1 MSDLAFKPATEL
13 SGLISQKALGARE
26 LLDHYVERI
35 KRFNPALNA
44 IVVNDLEAAQARADD
59 ADAATARGLSWGP
72 LHGIPMTIKD
82 AFEVAGLVSS
92 GGAVELKDHVP
103 QRDADP
109 VARLRAAGAI
119 ILGKTNVPVYSGD
132 WQSYNDLYGRTNN
145 PWNLEHTPG
154 GSSGGAVAALSAG
167 LVAAEIGSDIGGS
180 IRVPANFCGLY
191 GHKPS
196 YDIVSPR
203 GHIPP
208 APWGRGVA
216 DLGVCGPFGR
226 SVADLRQLLD
236 VISGPD
242 PANKAF
248 QVHLPPARTTRRI
261 AVWPD
266 DPFAPVD
273 EEIKRAVETAAPA
286 LEAAGCTLDYDAR
299 PDFTFEASHAIYLTI
314 LSSIISTD
322 WTPDTLAFMREH
334 AASASEDAMDD
345 LTLQARGT
353 VLTYGGY
360 LGLNIRREA
369 LKAKWAEFFESY
381 DGVLCPVT
389 AVPAFAHDTER
400 RVPDRRIVVNG
411 EERPYM
417 ELLRWAGL
425 ATVCHLPA
433 TAAPVGLSR
442 EGLPLGVQIIGP
454 QQEDATPL
462 AIAALLEAELD
473 GLASPPKFV

>member
-1 MSDLAFKPATEL
+1 MSDLAFEPATEL
-13 SGLISQKALGARE
+13 AGLVSKKELGARE
-26 LLDHYVERI
+26 LLDHYVARIERH
-35 KRFNPALNA
+35 NPALNA
-44 IVVNDLEAAQARADD
+44 IVVSDLEAARARAEE
-59 ADAATARGLSWGP
+59 ADAATARGETWGP
-72 LHGIPMTIKD
+72 LHGLPMTIKD
-82 AFEVAGLVSS
+82 AFEVAGMVSS
-92 GGAVELKDHVP
+92 GGAVELKDHMP

-119 ILGKTNVPVYSGD
+119 LLGKTNVPVYSSD

-145 PWNLEHTPG
+145 PWDLERTPG

-196 YDIVSPR
+196 FAIVSPR

-216 DLGVCGPFGR
+216 DLSVSGPFGR
-226 SVADLRQLLD
+226 NVADLKLLLD
-236 VISGPD
+236 VMAGPD
-242 PANKAF
+242 PADKAV
-248 QVHLPPARTTRRI
+248 QIRLPPARAPKRI
-261 AVWPD
+261 AVWAD

-273 EEIKRAVETAAPA
+273 AQIKGAVETAARA
-286 LEAAGCTLDYDAR
+286 LEHAGCELDYEAR
-299 PDFTFEASHAIYLTI
+299 PDFAFEASHATYLTI

-322 WTPDTLAFMREH
+322 WTPETLDFMREH
-334 AASASEDAMDD
+334 AASAPQDASDD
-345 LTLQARGT
+345 LTHQARGT
-353 VLTYGGY
+353 VLTYGAY
-360 LGLNIRREA
+360 LGLNIKREA
-369 LKAKWAEFFESY
+369 LKAKWVEFFAGY

-389 AVPAFAHDTER
+389 AVPAFAHDTQR

-433 TAAPVGLSR
+433 TAVPVGLSQD
-442 EGLPLGVQIIGP
+442 GLPLGVQIIGP
-454 QQEDATPL
+454 QQEDLTPL

-473 GLASPPKFV
+473 GLAPPPGFM

>member
-13 SGLISQKALGARE
+13 SRLISQKALGARE
-26 LLDHYVERI
+26 LLEHYVARIERY
-35 KRFNPALNA
+35 NPGLNA
-44 IVVNDLEAAQARADD
+44 IVVSDLDAARARADD
-59 ADAATARGLSWGP
+59 ADAAIAGGETWGP
-72 LHGIPMTIKD
+72 LHGLPMTVKD
-82 AFEVAGLVSS
+82 AFEVAGMVSS

-103 QRDADP
+103 QLDADP

-132 WQSYNDLYGRTNN
+132 WQSYNDVYGRTNN
-145 PWNLEHTPG
+145 PWDLERTPG

-196 YDIVSPR
+196 FGVVSPQ

-216 DLGVCGPFGR
+216 DLGVSGPFGR

-236 VISGPD
+236 VMAGPGPLD
-242 PANKAF
+242 KALKI
-248 QVHLPPARTTRRI
+248 QLPPARTPKRI
-261 AVWPD
+261 AVWAD

-273 EEIKRAVETAAPA
+273 AEIKGAVETAARA
-286 LEAAGCTLDYDAR
+286 LEQAGCELDYDAR
-299 PDFTFEASHAIYLTI
+299 PDFAFEASHAIYLTI

-322 WTPDTLAFMREH
+322 WPPETLAFMRDH
-334 AASASEDAMDD
+334 AANAPEDAMDD
-345 LTLQARGT
+345 LSLQARGT
-353 VLTYGGY
+353 QLTYGGY

-369 LKAKWAEFFESY
+369 LKAKWAEFFATY

-389 AVPAFAHDTER
+389 AVPAFPHDTETR
-400 RVPDRRIVVNG
+400 IPDRRIVVNG
-411 EERPYM
+411 KEHPYM

-433 TAAPVGLSR
+433 TAAPVGLSQD
-442 EGLPLGVQIIGP
+442 GLPLGVQIIGP
-454 QQEDATPL
+454 QQEDLTPL

-473 GLASPPKFV
+473 GLAPPSDYM

>member
-13 SGLISQKALGARE
+13 AGLISHKALGARE
-26 LLDHYVERI
+26 LLDHYLERI
-35 KRFNPALNA
+35 ERLNPALNA
-44 IVVNDLEAAQARADD
+44 IVVSDLEAARARADD
-59 ADAATARGLSWGP
+59 ADAATARGESWGP

-103 QRDADP
+103 ECDADP

-119 ILGKTNVPVYSGD
+119 ILGKTNVPLYSGD

-145 PWNLEHTPG
+145 PWNLERTPG

-196 YDIVSPR
+196 YGIVSPR

-216 DLGVCGPFGR
+216 DLGVSGPFGR
-226 SVADLRQLLD
+226 SVADLIQLLE
-236 VISGPD
+236 VMSGPN
-242 PANKAF
+242 PADKAF
-248 QVHLPPARTTRRI
+248 QVQLPPARTPKRI
-261 AVWPD
+261 AVWAD

-273 EEIKRAVETAAPA
+273 KEIKGAVETAAQA
-286 LEAAGCTLDYDAR
+286 LEAAGCTLDFEAR
-299 PDFTFEASHAIYLTI
+299 PAFAFETSHATYLTI

-322 WTPDTLAFMREH
+322 WTPETLAFMREH
-334 AASASEDAMDD
+334 AATAPADAIDD

-360 LGLNIRREA
+360 LGLNSKREA
-369 LKAKWAEFFESY
+369 LKAQWAEFFESY

-411 EERPYM
+411 SEHPYM

-433 TAAPVGLSR
+433 TAVPVGLSGD
-442 EGLPLGVQIIGP
+442 GLPLGVQIIGP

-462 AIAALLEAELD
+462 AIAALLETELD
-473 GLASPPKFV
+473 ALQPPPNFV

>member
-1 MSDLAFKPATEL
+1 MSDLAFKPTTEL
-13 SGLISQKALGARE
+13 AGLISQKELSARE
-26 LLDHYVERI
+26 LLDHYAARIERH
-35 KRFNPALNA
+35 NPALNA
-44 IVVNDLEAAQARADD
+44 IVVSDLEAARARADE
-59 ADAATARGLSWGP
+59 ADAATARGESWGA
-72 LHGIPMTIKD
+72 LHGLPMTIKD
-82 AFEVAGLVSS
+82 AFEVAGMVSS

-103 QRDADP
+103 ESDADP

-145 PWNLEHTPG
+145 PWNLERTPG

-196 YDIVSPR
+196 FGVVSPR

-216 DLGVCGPFGR
+216 DLAVSGPFGR
-226 SVADLRQLLD
+226 SVADLHMLLD
-236 VISGPD
+236 VMAGPD
-242 PANKAF
+242 PADKAV
-248 QVHLPPARTTRRI
+248 QIQIPPARTSKRI
-261 AVWPD
+261 AVWSD
-266 DPFAPVD
+266 DPFAQVD
-273 EEIKRAVETAAPA
+273 AEIKEAVETAARA
-286 LEAAGCTLDYDAR
+286 LEQAGCELDYDAR
-299 PDFTFEASHAIYLTI
+299 PDFAFETSHATYLTI

-322 WTPDTLAFMREH
+322 WPEQTLAFMREH
-334 AASASEDAMDD
+334 AASAPEDAIDD

-369 LKAKWAEFFESY
+369 LKAKWGEFFASY

-389 AVPAFAHDTER
+389 AVPAFPHDTET

-411 EERPYM
+411 EEHPYM

-433 TAAPVGLSR
+433 TAVPVGLSR
-442 EGLPLGVQIIGP
+442 DGLPLGVQIIGP

-462 AIAALLEAELD
+462 AIAAMLEAELE
-473 GLASPPKFV
+473 GLAPPPGYM